1 MTFSKI
7 VDEFKFRQRAR
18 RLHKEPLEKYVQ
30 QIMRT
35 PRVAS
40 RERVVV
46 TFTTIPERISSVDVM
61 LKGLL
66 DQSVRPDKIYLCI
79 PSRSRLAP
87 YTYSI
92 PEWIKSI
99 PLLEIVEIGTDLGPI
114 TKFIPALEREKNS
127 PDTRIVIVDD
137 DGLYP
142 RQLIETLVD
151 WSQRLPNA
159 ALGCS
164 GVLVPK
170 GFRPSDV
177 LLGQTEWGKGL
188 RYTPKTSTALTRVDY
203 LFGYA
208 GVLVQPR
215 FFTDAL
221 QNYAN
226 APPGAFFEDDLWIG
240 GNLKRQGIERYVIPS
255 PYVKMMPSACQKTL
269 DTRALCLTDNRDG
282 KNMDEVFDFLFN
294 DVRGQLAG

>member
-1 MTFSKI
+1 MKFSKI
-7 VDEFKFRQRAR
+7 VDEFTFRHRAR
-18 RLHKEPLEKYVQ
+18 RLHKDPLEKYIQ
-30 QIMRT
+30 QSMRT

-40 RERVVV
+40 HERVVV
-46 TFTTIPERISSVDVM
+46 TFTTIPERIGSIDVM

-79 PSRSRLAP
+79 PRRSRLAP

-92 PEWIKSI
+92 PSWIRRI
-99 PLLEIVEIGTDLGPI
+99 PLLEVIEIETDLGPI
-114 TKFIPALEREKNS
+114 TKFIPALEKEKAN
-127 PDTRIVIVDD
+127 PKTRIIIVDD

-142 RQLIETLVD
+142 RQLIETLVG
-151 WSQRLPNA
+151 WSQRFSNA

-164 GVLVPK
+164 GVLVPA
-170 GFRPSDV
+170 GLRPSDV
-177 LLGQTEWGKGL
+177 LLGQFEWCKEL
-188 RYTPKTSTALTRVDY
+188 RHTPKTSSTVARVDY

-221 QNYAN
+221 RNYEN

-255 PYVKMMPSACQKTL
+255 PNVKMMPSSCQKTL
-269 DTRALCLTDNRDG
+269 DTRALCLTDNRNG
-282 KNMDEVFDFLFN
+282 QNMDAVYDFLFS
-294 DVRGQLAG
+294 DT